1 MRRIKPAHADPLG
14 KRFDA
19 SYSWIVNAKVVVH
32 ALKPFESSVEN
43 PLGEEGVAHAMWTWP
58 DGSWLM
64 IRFYDDGCVKAS
76 TSPGIAVSLTCDD
89 DGTLHA
95 AVSPLRRALQ
105 RHSTA
110 ENELM

>member
-1 MRRIKPAHADPLG
+1 V
-14 KRFDA
+14 
-19 SYSWIVNAKVVVH
+19 SVKVVVH

-43 PLGEEGVAHAMWTWP
+43 PLGEEGVPHRMWTWP

-64 IRFYDDGCVKAS
+64 MRFFDDGCAKAT
-76 TSPGIAVSLTCDD
+76 TSPGITVTLTEA
-89 DGTLHA
+89 DGMLHA
-95 AVSPLRRALQ
+95 HVSPVRRALQ